1 MWLSDGYLAVVCN
14 LATAPLVTGSRQSRS
29 SLKAVQ
35 LSQLAE
41 FGKHFCSGEVQ
52 HRHEIVQAL
61 CHVSEGVFRSDDRA
75 TMYMVGSV
83 RHTHLARAR
92 DL

>member
-14 LATAPLVTGSRQSRS
+14 LVSAPFVTGSRQSGS
-29 SLKAVQ
+29 NLQAVQ
-35 LSQLAE
+35 PSQLAE
-41 FGKHFCSGEVQ
+41 IGKHFCNGEVQ
-52 HRHEIVQAL
+52 NRHEIMQAL
-61 CHVSEGVFRSDDRA
+61 RHVSEGVFRSDDRA